1 MDVSLHDR
9 IGASS
14 SVDAGAKPASTAR
27 EILCVFLPFLPTTRL
42 IRQQG
47 WPADTPVG
55 LYHHTQQTDR
65 LLFVSQTAQRAGL
78 YPGLSVADAR
88 TYCISAQFH
97 AVELDKDR
105 ACLLALAYWCRRYT
119 PLVGIDETG
128 CGLWL
133 DLTGASHLFGGY
145 DAVQTDIITK
155 LSDAGLDVCSAIA
168 PTYGAAWALAHY
180 HDAASSG
187 VIAPIQRAALSDC
200 LSLLPV
206 AALRLSAAD
215 EAILI
220 QTGLRQI
227 GDVFAMRR
235 AALSMRLTANFLLRL
250 DQLLGD
256 VAEPLQPVIERQ
268 PVYVVQHWVEP
279 LAGLEGLTQMV
290 ADLLAELSD
299 KLMKKEQ
306 VARWFEIGWQRV
318 DGSCARLHYHLSR
331 PSNELALL
339 MRLCTDAAEKID
351 AEFGLSCSWVQA
363 YGLTDTVSVTALLGT
378 DTQTVQ
384 AEKADQLLDI
394 LAAKFGP
401 GKVQRL
407 VPQDSWQAEQRE
419 QRATLAQAVDK
430 HSPHLDWQVPS
441 PAQMLAPRPVRLLD
455 PPEPIQAMA
464 LLPDNPPVMIRWRHH
479 SWKVMRAT
487 GPERIG
493 PSWWQIDRQKTRS
506 RDYYRIETNEG
517 ARLWIYREGL
527 PERGEESAWYLHG
540 FFA

>member
-1 MDVSLHDR
+1 MNVSLHDR
-9 IGASS
+9 IAASS
-14 SVDAGAKPASTAR
+14 SAHAGAKLASKAR
-27 EILCVFLPFLPTTRL
+27 EILYLFLPFLPTTRL

-55 LYHHTQQTDR
+55 LYHHAQQTDR

-88 TYCISAQFH
+88 THCVSAQFH
-97 AVELDKDR
+97 AVEPDKDR
-105 ACLLALAYWCRRYT
+105 ACLLALAQWCRRYT
-119 PLVGIDETG
+119 PLAGIDE

-145 DAVQTDIITK
+145 EAVQTDIITK
-155 LSDAGLDVCSAIA
+155 LSDAGLDVSSAVA

-180 HDAASSG
+180 HDAAPSG
-187 VIAPIQRAALSDC
+187 VIAPIRRAALLDY
-200 LSLLPV
+200 LSSLPV

-215 EAILI
+215 EAILM
-220 QTGLRQI
+220 QTGLRKI
-227 GDVFAMRR
+227 GDIFALRR
-235 AALSMRLTANFLLRL
+235 AALSVRLTANFLLRV

-256 VAEPLQPVIERQ
+256 VAEPLQPVKERQ
-268 PVYVVQHWVEP
+268 PVYVAQHWAEP

-290 ADLLAELSD
+290 TDLLAELSD

-339 MRLCTDAAEKID
+339 IRLCADAAEKID
-351 AEFGLSCSWVQA
+351 AEFGLSCSWIQA
-363 YGLTDTVSVTALLGT
+363 YGLTDAVSITALLGT
-378 DTQTVQ
+378 DTQTAQ

-394 LAAKFGP
+394 LAAKLGP
-401 GKVQRL
+401 DRVQRL
-407 VPQDSWQAEQRE
+407 VPQESWQAEQRE
-419 QRATLAQAVDK
+419 RRTTLAQAIDK

-455 PPEPIQAMA
+455 PPEPIQAVA
-464 LLPDNPPVMIRWRHH
+464 LLPDNPPVMVRWRQH
-479 SWKVMRAT
+479 SWQVRRAT

-493 PSWWQIDRQKTRS
+493 PSWWQIDTHKTRS

-527 PERGEESAWYLHG
+527 PERGEDSAWYLHG